1 MLGFTTTR
9 VSMRLLV
16 FGVLGV
22 LFGIVSAQLAGA
34 ETIIIENHLV
44 PSNSHNGNYPAIP
57 APNAPQIFTVT
68 GTNGCLP
75 GPVTASIGA
84 FDGNGVGTAAL
95 NDLPGLNAVGQRCEY
110 RVSQQANDC
119 WMYGDYIYV
128 DGRRTGSPFQI
139 SLGTPVTVVWE
150 NIPSCMALTVVASTA
165 SNDRP
170 TGSFTVNISGR
181 INGGSS
187 AQCAQYD
194 GIQLGANDSTTV
206 YLNTGPLDTPCRY
219 LVEESVPDGW
229 TIDGPARLEF
239 MPLGADKIKTAQFMN
254 RFSGSPAVTASS
266 TPNTTAPRVT
276 ATSKPVPRTTAPPVE
291 TTQPEEPTVAPTSPP
306 RTAPQS
312 TGPAKTAPPAT
323 QSSAVSTT
331 EPVQTTTAEVTLV
344 DVSTTTA
351 AAAAPTSTAATRDS
365 QAVAPSA
372 DSSNS
377 INGGLVALG
386 AAGAAALFGSLIIG
400 WRRRNADDELDSDL
414 YDGDLYE

>member
-1 MLGFTTTR
+1 
-9 VSMRLLV
+9 
-16 FGVLGV
+16 
-22 LFGIVSAQLAGA
+22 
-34 ETIIIENHLV
+34 
-44 PSNSHNGNYPAIP
+44 
-57 APNAPQIFTVT
+57 
-68 GTNGCLP
+68 
-75 GPVTASIGA
+75 
-84 FDGNGVGTAAL
+84 
-95 NDLPGLNAVGQRCEY
+95 
-110 RVSQQANDC
+110 
-119 WMYGDYIYV
+119 
-128 DGRRTGSPFQI
+128 
-139 SLGTPVTVVWE
+139 
-150 NIPSCMALTVVASTA
+150 
-165 SNDRP
+165 
-170 TGSFTVNISGR
+170 
-181 INGGSS
+181 
-187 AQCAQYD
+187 
-194 GIQLGANDSTTV
+194 V

-323 QSSAVSTT
+323 QSSEVSTT

-400 WRRRNADDELDSDL
+400 WRRRNADDELDSNL